1 MRHALIVVAIAAMSS
16 LAFAQQ
22 QVTPAQ
28 QRVDAAQR
36 VVNVIAAQYATG
48 TAPFEDVAIWNKRLF
63 EAKRDAGATGAA
75 LVAAAQA
82 WVDKMKAIE
91 QLAQQRVHT
100 GIANATETDKA
111 LFYRLEAEMV
121 LAKLK
126 TPGSTSTTTSPG
138 Y

>member
-1 MRHALIVVAIAAMSS
+1 MRRALWVAMFATMSS

-22 QVTPAQ
+22 TTPAQ

-36 VVNVIAAQYATG
+36 VVNVIGAQYASG
-48 TAPFEDVAIWNKRLF
+48 TATFEDVALWNKRLF

-75 LVAAAQA
+75 LVAAAQQWA
-82 WVDKMKAIE
+82 DKMKAIE

-100 GIANATETDKA
+100 GTASASEADKA
-111 LFYRLEAEMV
+111 LYYRLEAEMT

-126 TPGSTSTTTSPG
+126 ASAPG

>member
-1 MRHALIVVAIAAMSS
+1 MRPALWVVAIATMSS

-22 QVTPAQ
+22 TTPAQ

-36 VVNVIAAQYATG
+36 VVNVMTLQYQQGQATLD
-48 TAPFEDVAIWNKRLF
+48 ELSVWYKRLY

-75 LVAAAQA
+75 LVAAAQQ
-82 WVDKMKAIE
+82 WVDKMKAVE
-91 QLAQQRVHT
+91 QLVQARVHSGT
-100 GIANATETDKA
+100 ANTVEADKA
-111 LFYRLEAEMV
+111 LFHRLEAEMV

-126 TPGSTSTTTSPG
+126 AGSPG

>member
-1 MRHALIVVAIAAMSS
+1 MRRAFLVVAIVTMSS

-36 VVNVIAAQYATG
+36 VVNVLAAQYATG
-48 TAPFEDVAIWNKRLF
+48 TATFEDLAAWNKRLF

-75 LVAAAQA
+75 LIAAAQQ
-82 WVDKMKAIE
+82 WVDKMKALE
-91 QLAQQRVHT
+91 QLAQQRVHA
-100 GIANATETDKA
+100 GIANTTEIDKA
-111 LFYRLEAEMV
+111 LFYRLEAEIA
-121 LAKLK
+121 LAKLR
-126 TPGSTSTTTSPG
+126 GTTSPG